1 MLAPPSSNPTRMP
14 WGFVASLSLAQ
25 LVSWGS
31 VFYAFALFMTPMSA
45 ELGWTKPELTAAYSL
60 GLVASGICAVPAG
73 RLIDL
78 GYGRLVMTGGSLLA
92 ALLLALWSQVQSLPL
107 FMVLWIGLGATMS
120 AILYEPGFAVLTFRL
135 GPLARRAITFMTLV
149 GGLASTVFI
158 PLTHLLIEAFGWRGA
173 LLVLA
178 AVNLGVCA
186 LIHALVIPPVARPEG
201 ASARVPAPPSG
212 ARRVLRQAAFWGFVG
227 TCVLQGVI
235 STGIPIHLIPLLVE
249 RGMALDGAVAIYAL
263 IGPAQVAAR
272 FGIALGGQR
281 LNLKLVGLV
290 TMSLTVLSVSL
301 LPWLAQGWAVAV
313 AAALVWGASNGLMT
327 ILRAL
332 LPPDLF
338 GREDYG
344 AIQGLIGMP
353 VTFAKASAP
362 FAFGAL
368 WAWSGGYEAVV
379 SVWIALALGAA
390 ACFAAT
396 LLAARRISSASL

>member
-1 MLAPPSSNPTRMP
+1 MSAPPPSYPTQMP
-14 WGFVASLSLAQ
+14 WGFVGSLSLAQ

-31 VFYAFALFMTPMSA
+31 VFYAFALFMAPMSA

-60 GLVASGICAVPAG
+60 GLVASGLCAVPAG

-78 GYGRLVMTGGSLLA
+78 GYGRLVMTGGSLA
-92 ALLLALWSQVQSLPL
+92 AAALLALWSQVESLPA
-107 FMVLWIGLGATMS
+107 FVAIWVGLGATMS

-135 GPLARRAITFMTLV
+135 GPLSRRAITFMTLV

-158 PLTHLLIEAFGWRGA
+158 PLTHLLIGAFGWRGA
-173 LLVLA
+173 LLALA
-178 AVNLGVCA
+178 AVNLAVCVA
-186 LIHALVIPPVARPEG
+186 IHALAIPPLARPQG
-201 ASARVPAPPSG
+201 TGRVPAPPSG
-212 ARRVLRQAAFWGFVG
+212 ARRVLRQAAFWGFVS

-249 RGMALDGAVAIYAL
+249 RGVGLDGAVAVYAL

-272 FGIALGGQR
+272 FGIALGGQQ
-281 LNLKLVGLV
+281 LNLRLVGLV
-290 TMSLTVLSVSL
+290 TMALTVLAAAL
-301 LPWLAQGWAVAV
+301 LPWLSAGWPVAV

-332 LPPDLF
+332 LPPELF

-362 FAFGAL
+362 FAFGIL
-368 WAWSGGYEAVV
+368 WAWSGGYGAVV
-379 SVWIALALGAA
+379 AVWIALALGAA

-396 LLAARRISSASL
+396 LVAARRASDAGV

>member
-1 MLAPPSSNPTRMP
+1 MPVLAPPSAYPTRMP

-31 VFYAFALFMTPMSA
+31 VFYAFALFMAPMSA

-60 GLVASGICAVPAG
+60 GLVASGLCAVPAG

-78 GYGRLVMTGGSLLA
+78 GYGRLVMTGGSLVA
-92 ALLLALWSQVQSLPL
+92 AALLALWSQVESLTTFVL
-107 FMVLWIGLGATMS
+107 LWIGLGVTMS
-120 AILYEPGFAVLTFRL
+120 AVLYEPGFAVLMFRL
-135 GPLARRAITFMTLV
+135 GPLSRRAITFMTLV
-149 GGLASTVFI
+149 GGFASTVFM
-158 PLTHLLIEAFGWRGA
+158 PLTHLLIEALGWRGA
-173 LLVLA
+173 LLALA
-178 AVNLGVCA
+178 AINLAVCVV
-186 LIHALVIPPVARPEG
+186 IHALVIPPQARPQG
-201 ASARVPAPPSG
+201 TARPAPPSG

-249 RGMALDGAVAIYAL
+249 RGIGLDGAVAIYAL

-272 FGIALGGQR
+272 FGIALGGQQLSLR
-281 LNLKLVGLV
+281 LVGLV
-290 TMSLTVLSVSL
+290 TMALTVLAAAL
-301 LPWLAQGWAVAV
+301 LPWISGGWGVAT

-332 LPPDLF
+332 LPPELF

-368 WAWSGGYEAVV
+368 WAWSGSYDAVMT
-379 SVWIALALGAA
+379 VWIALAFGAA
-390 ACFAAT
+390 VCFAAT
-396 LLAARRISSASL
+396 LLAARRVSSAAA